1 VIEEAAPNVDWST
14 LQINEIN
21 DEYEGRI
28 EYIDDDHVFEL
39 LGLGDEQDKA
49 REDAGAATDMGK
61 GPDQNTEGA
70 ALPVDD
76 SITGERVI
84 VYDPDKPCMNI
95 GSVYPNIKKFT
106 NMKEFGLAMRQFAI
120 NEEFELNIDKTDPS
134 RFIGNCMVE
143 DCPWHIV
150 GRRQPD
156 QKTTMVLTLY
166 LTMAYAFVHN
176 NFYWQLTISFHLQV
190 TILMDKH
197 T

>member
-1 VIEEAAPNVDWST
+1 VTKEPAPNVDWSA
-14 LQINEIN
+14 LQINEIH

-39 LGLGDEQDKA
+39 LGLGDEQDKSRKA
-49 REDAGAATDMGK
+49 AGVATDMGK
-61 GPDQNTEGA
+61 GPDQNTKGA

-76 SITGERVI
+76 SIPGERVI

-95 GSVYPNIKKFT
+95 GSVYPD
-106 NMKEFGLAMRQFAI
+106 MKEFRLAIRQFAI
-120 NEEFELNIDKTDPS
+120 NEEFKLHIEKTDPS

-156 QKTTMVLTLY
+156 QKTVMVLTSY
-166 LTMAYAFVHN
+166 LTMAFTVMHLCKKNLLAANRLF
-176 NFYWQLTISFHLQV
+176 SF
-190 TILMDKH
+190 TGYSIDE
-197 T
+197 